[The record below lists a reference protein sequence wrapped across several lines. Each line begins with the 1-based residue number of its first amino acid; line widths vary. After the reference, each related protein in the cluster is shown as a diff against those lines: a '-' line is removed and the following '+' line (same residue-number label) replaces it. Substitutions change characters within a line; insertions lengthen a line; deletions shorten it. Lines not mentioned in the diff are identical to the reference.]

1 MRHGCAKQL
10 LTSLPKVLAGFTASA
25 YLTLLLVLIHY
36 GMGCVPEQE
45 LCMLDEMFL
54 RQIRRKAKLAPSLE
68 LKKSLGKAV
77 LMFSDQQIVTGI
89 ALLASGYSQL
99 RSGLDA
105 YHWQII
111 VYLAWFS
118 SFTHLTT
125 LTVLRNYFQDHP
137 ATRTWRIILMIVTVS
152 LLGIALLPTGN
163 QWWLSSD
170 TDTSGVPASCFF
182 QVHNFRNQVFGLSAT
197 QAPSM
202 IISILV
208 LFFGYVTRVVKLWP
222 SMSKFTRLWLKIK
235 PGDTTKRWLRV
246 SHACS
251 KQPNANVC
259 WTLLRMVLEI
269 VYISDLAYS
278 AVLGSMLWEVS
289 HHPALQT
296 VK

>member
-1 MRHGCAKQL
+1 
-10 LTSLPKVLAGFTASA
+10 
-25 YLTLLLVLIHY
+25 
-36 GMGCVPEQE
+36 
-45 LCMLDEMFL
+45 MLDEMFL
-54 RQIRRKAKLAPSLE
+54 QQIRRKANLAPSPA

-105 YHWQII
+105 YHWQIV

-152 LLGIALLPTGN
+152 LLVVALLPTGN

-170 TDTSGVPASCFF
+170 ADTSGVPASCFF
-182 QVHNFRNQVFGLSAT
+182 QGRNFRSQIFGLSAI

-208 LFFGYVTRVVKLWP
+208 LFFGYITRVIKLWP
-222 SMSKFTRLWLKIK
+222 SMSKFTRNWLKVK
-235 PGDTTKRWLRV
+235 PGDKIKKWLRV

-259 WTLLRMVLEI
+259 WTLLRMVLETM
-269 VYISDLAYS
+269 YISALAYS

-289 HHPALQT
+289 HPTLQT
-296 VK
+296 VSSDRSLSHACDGYSCLVTKSCRKNAVWHLLSLVKRYRHLTMA